1 MSDFRIDKLL
11 LEPFLAISEDD
22 DTDVIF
28 GWTEN
33 ADDLP
38 EDFYEDDGEE
48 DIEHIFFGKN
58 LTNAG
63 KL

>member
-38 EDFYEDDGEE
+38 EDFYEDDEE
-48 DIEHIFFGKN
+48 LEYVFYENN
-58 LTNAG
+58 LTNTG
-63 KL
+63 KV